1 MESAGGPD
9 RAGGSEPEGQHRLTV
24 GLLGP
29 MRLSNR
35 GVAVVLPGSRKVRG
49 LLAYLLMARRPLH
62 RSRLCEIFWDGPNDP
77 RGELRWCLS
86 KIRGVLDDRHARRV
100 RADKDFVAIDL
111 SGLDVDAL
119 ALDRAAETAL
129 AGSDVP
135 GLERLTGIIQG
146 DFLDGFAAEQLP
158 LFDAWLTAERER
170 YRTLQTRLLSR
181 IVELLPVA
189 SEQRFSTLR
198 KLIELQPYD
207 EAGHR
212 DMLEAFAATG
222 RFAEGDAHL
231 ALASRLLTSGGGHA
245 GALEEGWRTTKV
257 RRLSAAPL
265 QDTDPSPKGI
275 EVRASHRAT
284 GSSGGPAVLASLQ
297 PRDVPALKL
306 PPHLTS
312 YVGRG
317 DEQDEVKAR
326 LSQSRLVTLV
336 GAGGCGKT
344 RLALNVARAFSGE
357 NAEPVWLVELAA
369 LGEQQLVGEVLCQ
382 SIGLP
387 VSENGSAVDQ
397 ASAYLKGRK
406 ALIVLDNCE
415 HLIDTVA
422 SVATAVLGSC
432 REVLILATSREMLNV
447 PGESV
452 YFVPGLG
459 LPPAT
464 VPLTLDLARRHD
476 AIRLFDERAR
486 AVAQDF
492 ALSDDNADAVGDI
505 CRQLD
510 GLPLGIELVV
520 PLLRMMQP
528 QGLAARLQDRVV
540 LNVKGERG
548 VQPRHRTL
556 EAMFDWSYNLLSG
569 TERDVFCRLSVF
581 NDGWS
586 LAAATAVAGEGMPDG
601 ELSAVLGRLVDKS
614 LVVTNLHDGAPRYG
628 YLQTTRQYALTR
640 LENNANTFRKRLT
653 LYLAGLFEQADA
665 AWPTTPT
672 ELWLAMVEPDLD
684 NLRASLDW
692 AFSLEGDDRLG
703 VRLCAFSRRIWDEL
717 ALLSERERWF
727 ALASARHDQNTPRSV
742 VARLWLGRLS
752 NSGHGDHGN
761 FELARQAADL
771 FQAAGEPQGL
781 GEALAKAGAALER
794 PESTADALPYLEEAL
809 RVLAPA
815 GPTKPLA
822 GCLRSLAI
830 AHYFDRD
837 FETARGVARAIGIDR
852 KGGWRPPRR
861 GDGAD
866 RHGRTR
872 LCRRKHRRSD
882 RGSQCDAG
890 RQSLHASADGVG
902 ADQSCGLPAG
912 LRSFGRRG
920 ACGAPGARRGAGA
933 RLASRHRPRGRAY
946 RAHRGTRRR
955 RRDGGQDVGIYSGV
969 LRDRDRQP
977 GAYGTRDVRA
987 SVDPP
992 LPYPVAGPSGAAD
1005 ARGSTL
1011 AVRRSGPARA
1021 DGRGPGSSRPGCSD
1035 GSLRPTVEPQ
1045 AFDGLPE
1052 GAIWKR

>member
-9 RAGGSEPEGQHRLTV
+9 RADGSEPEGRHRLTV

-35 GVAVVLPGSRKVRG
+35 GVPVVLPGSRKVRG

-119 ALDRAAETAL
+119 AVDRAAEMAL

-135 GLERLTGIIQG
+135 GLERLGGIIEG

-158 LFDAWLTAERER
+158 LFDAWLTAERGR

-181 IVELLPVA
+181 TVELLPVG
-189 SEQRFSTLR
+189 SEQRFFTLR

-231 ALASRLLTSGGGHA
+231 ALATRLLTSGGGHA

-265 QDTDPSPKGI
+265 QDTDPSPKGLD
-275 EVRASHRAT
+275 VTASDRAI
-284 GSSGGPAVLASLQ
+284 GSPVGPAVLASLQ

-317 DEQDEVKAR
+317 DEENEVKSR
-326 LSQSRLVTLV
+326 LSHARLVTLV

-344 RLALNVARAFSGE
+344 RLALNVARAFSEE

-369 LGEQQLVGEVLCQ
+369 LNEPQLVGEVLCQ

-387 VSENGSAVDQ
+387 VSGSGSAADQ
-397 ASAYLKGRK
+397 ASAYLKGKK

-432 REVLILATSREMLNV
+432 REVLILATSREVLNV

-492 ALSDDNADAVGDI
+492 ALSDENADAVGDI

-528 QGLAARLQDRVV
+528 QGLAARLHDRVV

-569 TERDVFCRLSVF
+569 AERDVFCRLSVF
-581 NDGWS
+581 NDGWA
-586 LAAATAVAGEGMPDG
+586 LPAATAVAGEGMPDC

-614 LVVTNLHDGAPRYG
+614 LVVTNLHSGAPRYG

-640 LENNANTFRKRLT
+640 LAENDANTFRKRLT

-727 ALASARHDQNTPRSV
+727 ALASARHDRNTPPAV

-771 FQAAGEPQGL
+771 FQAAGEPQES

-794 PESTADALPYLEEAL
+794 PDSTADALPYLEEAL

-837 FETARGVARAIGIDR
+837 FETARSLLGQSESTAKAVGDLRGVATVQIAAAELAFAAGSTDEAIAEVNAMLAGDHYTRRQMVLGLTNLAAYLLDCDRLAEGELVARQALVEARALDWRAAIVRVVEHIGLIAAL
-852 KGGWRPPRR
+852 
-861 GDGAD
+861 GDDAETAARMLGHTAAFYTTGTVSREHTELATFERLSIHLSRTLSPDHLAQLMREGAHWPSD
-866 RHGRTR
+866 EAAQHA
-872 LCRRKHRRSD
+872 LVVVASD
-882 RGSQCDAG
+882 RA
-890 RQSLHASADGVG
+890 A
-902 ADQSCGLPAG
+902 
-912 LRSFGRRG
+912 
-920 ACGAPGARRGAGA
+920 
-933 RLASRHRPRGRAY
+933 
-946 RAHRGTRRR
+946 
-955 RRDGGQDVGIYSGV
+955 
-969 LRDRDRQP
+969 
-977 GAYGTRDVRA
+977 RDV
-987 SVDPP
+987 PT
-992 LPYPVAGPSGAAD
+992 GHFG
-1005 ARGSTL
+1005 TL
-1011 AVRRSGPARA
+1011 
-1021 DGRGPGSSRPGCSD
+1021 
-1035 GSLRPTVEPQ
+1035 
-1045 AFDGLPE
+1045 
-1052 GAIWKR
+1052 